1 MKQFTLAIFC
11 MVTLTSLS
19 CMAQQTHNGHEYV
32 DLGLPSGTLWATCN
46 IGATTPE
53 GYGDYFAWGE
63 TEPKTSY
70 DRDNYQW
77 GIVDWEDEG
86 NYGMT
91 KYNVTD
97 GKTILDSIDDAASVN
112 WGGSWRM
119 PTFEEIKEILDSC
132 TFTWTT
138 QNNVNGCIIT
148 GKNGNCIFLP
158 AAGSQYKDTLSYN
171 GTSGEYLSSSLFG
184 GGPLAGWN
192 LYFRSD
198 FVGWGDG
205 AIRYCGTTIRPVCKG
220 VTSDVETEVVE
231 TFEAGGIY
239 YNSLGGDSVEVTYKG
254 ESWDEFQD
262 EYTGAIVIPATVAY
276 NGKTYRVTSLAT
288 NAFAGTLITSLS
300 IPESVTSIE
309 LPSAWGLCQT
319 LTTLTVA
326 ESNPTLY
333 SKDNCIIDKKTK
345 ELVAGCSGSVIPSDG
360 SVTAIGNYAF
370 NGCTGLTTI
379 TIPNTI
385 TRIGEAA
392 FCMCLRLIAPIVI
405 PNSVTEIG
413 MSAFYYTGI
422 PSVEIPNSITRIE
435 EETFGGNENLTTIT
449 IPSSVTFI
457 DVEAFS
463 SNPNLQTVTYKAT
476 NPATITKAVFSS
488 SANNATLR
496 IPCGTKDA
504 YTAVGWTG
512 FKEVQETALFDF
524 SVISSDETKGLV
536 VVLQEPTCEH
546 EAIIQAV
553 PRAGYKFT
561 AWQDGNTENPRIVT
575 EDTQYIATFEAAESE
590 VVPDIAIETGDTTA
604 VFTWSAVEG
613 ADSYV
618 LIIWADAEQT
628 EKICTLTFNAAGDL
642 TGIDFSRKKPASSHA
657 SGLSF
662 TVTGLEAG
670 TNYLYSLSS
679 YDGEGT
685 PLDSE
690 TGFFATASTTGLMNN
705 AVSISDSVHKVIEN
719 GAIYIL
725 RDDEKYTVDGRRVM

>member
-1 MKQFTLAIFC
+1 
-11 MVTLTSLS
+11 
-19 CMAQQTHNGHEYV
+19 MAQQTHNGHEYV

-63 TEPKTSY
+63 TEPKEQYGKSTY
-70 DRDNYQW
+70 KW
-77 GIVDWEDEG
+77 GIYDETDTI
-86 NYGMT
+86 NFGMT
-91 KYNVTD
+91 KYNRTD
-97 GKTILDSIDDAASVN
+97 GKVALDKTDDAAIVN
-112 WGGSWRM
+112 WEGKWRM
-119 PTFEEIKEILDSC
+119 PTVEEQEELLNKC
-132 TFTWTT
+132 VWTWDTL
-138 QNNVNGCIIT
+138 NNVSGFKVT
-148 GKNGNCIFLP
+148 GVNGNSIFLP
-158 AAGSQYKDTLSYN
+158 ATGCIFNTKIEYDKEYATYWSSTGDFNHFDAASACGFFWDCYSEPGWDLNRRCDGST
-171 GTSGEYLSSSLFG
+171 
-184 GGPLAGWN
+184 
-192 LYFRSD
+192 
-198 FVGWGDG
+198 V
-205 AIRYCGTTIRPVCKG
+205 RPVYRI
-220 VTSDVETEVVE
+220 TSPEIEDESLVS
-231 TFEAGGIY
+231 FEAGGIY

-254 ESWDEFQD
+254 ESWDEYQD

-300 IPESVTSIE
+300 IPESVTSIK

-360 SVTAIGNYAF
+360 SVTSIGNYAF

-379 TIPNTI
+379 TIPHTI

-422 PSVEIPNSITRIE
+422 TSVEIPNSITRIE

-496 IPCGTKDA
+496 IPCGTAEA
-504 YTAVGWTG
+504 YTAAGWTG

-524 SVISSDETKGLV
+524 SAISSDETKGLV

-575 EDTQYIATFEAAESE
+575 EDTQHIATFEAAESE

-725 RDDEKYTVDGRRVM
+725 RDGEKYTMDGRRVM